1 MKAVRYARY
10 GGPEVLALVDVPDPE
25 LPRDGVLIEIHA
37 AGVAPGDC
45 KVREGVLQ
53 HIFKVKLPKIPGRD
67 GTGIVRAAGP
77 DVTYARVG
85 NRVCFVAQHV
95 EQGGAAELIARRK
108 GEIATLPGNLSFLEG
123 AALCHAGMCAWLCD
137 AEVGAVKPGMKVL
150 IHGGGGAIGS
160 LSVQIAKHLGAEV
173 AATTRSGNAVYV
185 ASLGA
190 DRVIAYDREDFAA
203 RPERY
208 DLVIDLVG
216 GEVHRRSYP
225 VLKKGGLLVYLIAEP
240 IEDLSAQ
247 YGVTLKR
254 AEIHD
259 RIGTLEAVLALASKG
274 VLRPQVG
281 KVFPL
286 ADAAE
291 AHRLVESG
299 KHTRGRVVLRVR

>member
-67 GTGIVRAAGP
+67 GTGVIKAIGS
-77 DVTYARVG
+77 DVNYARVG
-85 NRVCFVAQHV
+85 DRVCFVAQHV

-108 GEIATLPGNLSFLEG
+108 HEIAKLPADLSFLEG
-123 AALCHAGMCAWLCD
+123 AALCHAGMCAWIGI

-160 LSVQIAKHLGAEV
+160 LSVQIAKHLGAHV
-173 AATTRSGNAVYV
+173 AATTRSANADYV
-185 ASLGA
+185 KGLGA
-190 DRVIAYDREDFAA
+190 DLVIAYDREDFAEGL
-203 RPERY
+203 RDY
-208 DLVIDLVG
+208 DVVYDLVG
-216 GEVHRRSYP
+216 GDVHRRSYP

-240 IEDLSAQ
+240 IEDLSAE

-259 RIGTLEAVLALASKG
+259 RIETLEAVLSLAGKG

-286 ADAAE
+286 AAAAE

-299 KHTRGRVVLRVR
+299 KHTRGRVVLQVR